1 MFGVYDYTKP
11 IIDYSNFDMSQL
23 GDVLLFGGSVVLIG
37 MATVFAVLC
46 LLWLFLVIFRIVFHD
61 IPEKNSSKK
70 KAYQPVEIKQESS
83 QVQRASNDDEIIA
96 VIAAA
101 IAMAESEGSDTK
113 FRVVSFRR
121 V

>member
-23 GDVLLFGGSVVLIG
+23 GDVLLFGGAIVLIG
-37 MATVFAVLC
+37 MATIFAVLC
-46 LLWLFLVIFRIVFHD
+46 LLWLFLVVFRIVFHD
-61 IPEKNSSKK
+61 IPEKNASKK
-70 KAYQPVEIKQESS
+70 KTSQPVEIQQTPP
-83 QVQRASNDDEIIA
+83 QVQGTSNDAEIIA

-113 FRVVSFRR
+113 FKVVSFRR